1 MNQQLADMI
10 NYADSGKCK
19 NYFCFELVNVGI
31 KLLLKCGI

>member
-10 NYADSGKCK
+10 NYADSGKFK

-31 KLLLKCGI
+31 KLLFKCRV